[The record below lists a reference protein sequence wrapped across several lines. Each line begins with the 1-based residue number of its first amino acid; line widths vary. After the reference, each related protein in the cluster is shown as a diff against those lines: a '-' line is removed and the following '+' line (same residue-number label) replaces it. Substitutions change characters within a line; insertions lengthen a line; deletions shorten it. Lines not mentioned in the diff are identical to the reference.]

1 MADRDEEDDVRSIT
15 KDLPSSVSFKTSV
28 INEFKRSGVIGD
40 DNKFHPHFTT
50 PSGMMGLAKMSFNAW
65 GDNPDYAQTFA
76 EIASD
81 YSKTAG
87 IGLSAANIAKLSMF
101 GSDALDWKGRLA
113 HKGATLIGKAP
124 KYIPGITDIT
134 QGYYIDSDG
143 NKQPIS
149 NQGIEP
155 TKIPGTDLSVNTN
168 PLGLLNEQPASGPIS
183 VGGGQPFHHI
193 SGLLDVGK
201 NLQGIKKS
209 EDYEDLL
216 GSKKNIFKVFGA
228 VMNAIANRRAIP
240 QVVEKVTE
248 AIDDEDKLPPAIR
261 IGGPS

>member
-1 MADRDEEDDVRSIT
+1 MSDRDEDEDVRSIK

-28 INEFKRSGVIGD
+28 INDFKDWGVIGKN
-40 DNKFHPHFTT
+40 NKFHPSFTT
-50 PSGMMGLAKMSFNAW
+50 PSGMMGLAKLSFNVY
-65 GDNPDYAQTFA
+65 GDNPDYAKTFS

-81 YSKTAG
+81 YSKTG
-87 IGLSAANIAKLSMF
+87 GFGLSAANIAKLSMF
-101 GSDALDWKGRLA
+101 GSDALDWRGRLA
-113 HKGATLIGKAP
+113 HKGAAVIGKAP
-124 KYIPGITDIT
+124 DYMPGITDIT
-134 QGYYIDSDG
+134 QGYYTDSDG

-155 TKIPGTDLSVNTN
+155 TKIPGTGMSVNTN
-168 PLGLLNEQPASGPIS
+168 LLGLLNEQPASGPIS

-216 GSKKNIFKVFGA
+216 GDKKNIFKVFGY
-228 VMNAIANRRAIP
+228 VMNAIANRRP
-240 QVVEKVTE
+240 EVEHLKRVVEN
-248 AIDDEDKLPPAIR
+248 IDDEDKLPPGIT
-261 IGGPS
+261 IGSPS